1 METKRVYYKKLK
13 KLKAEFGVSL
23 RYNPEMNLDV
33 SNIEIQS
40 YNDYTFKQLKTI
52 YFYSNKP

>member
-1 METKRVYYKKLK
+1 
-13 KLKAEFGVSL
+13 
-23 RYNPEMNLDV
+23 MNLDV
-33 SNIEIQS
+33 TNIEIQS